1 MGELFTERTWYN
13 IIDAIYA
20 KHAKIE
26 IPSDF
31 KNRVNEIDVLLDND
45 YTGVVKTVYEFMI
58 STATVPFT
66 FVTDNENLSNM
77 LQNWSDN
84 ELNFDVNIDIPK
96 GLRDLSTQYYRE
108 RWRSSFIVLNI
119 AWDKID
125 GYVLPSRM
133 WFSDSKGI
141 SVEGKVNTL
150 DGKKYSFGDK
160 QLISTDD
167 RTVLIRKPFSANYS
181 ISTTPYLVSK
191 GVLYNSKVK
200 EALVKKQADI
210 LEEIIPYLLLLKA
223 GDANLLQKNMLTNL
237 DSDLDKLKDSLK
249 KYKRDY
255 AYRTQEGDSIL
266 KGRYDLSVEHFIP
279 ELGKIFNEGI
289 IKPVNW
295 NILAG
300 LGLIELEGFSGS
312 RQEAIWNPKVLVEEI
327 VDAVLDWQ
335 LMLEEVVQLIIKKN
349 ASLHR
354 KQMNKDIRLVPGVIK
369 AFLTDD
375 MKKLVKDYAN
385 TGQLSVQDSFEAL
398 PFGFDFEINRKRR
411 LQERDR
417 GDEDLFFPR
426 VILNQDSNTRMD
438 TPTRPNMTP
447 NEVPQK
453 KKEEEEASLEE
464 IEARIDITENYIRI
478 RQVEP
483 DKFEKNSFRTITISK
498 EKGIKAIVGRLKDE
512 KTTTVQS
519 YLFDKKKWTV
529 DEAKQWIKEHK
540 ATIEEA
546 KKTSFVICSKCDYK
560 FDLNKVPEK
569 SMGITQCPN
578 CKQDLTN
585 NEMIE
590 AKEVDLEAPYTKNSD
605 LPKSVQVLPQSGQ
618 TLWRKIFN
626 QSLANGDSEDIAR
639 KKAWA
644 GVKRIYK
651 HKDDGT
657 WVKAIKASTID
668 DLEEDIKAILTI
680 PEQIKIIKEE

>member
-20 KHAKIE
+20 QHAKIE

-31 KNRVNEIDVLLDND
+31 KSRVNEIDVLLDND

-96 GLRDLSTQYYRE
+96 GLRDLSSQYFRE

-119 AWDKID
+119 AWDNID

-411 LQERDR
+411 MQERDR

-438 TPTRPNMTP
+438 APIRPNVTP

-453 KKEEEEASLEE
+453 KKEEEE
-464 IEARIDITENYIRI
+464 
-478 RQVEP
+478 
-483 DKFEKNSFRTITISK
+483 
-498 EKGIKAIVGRLKDE
+498 
-512 KTTTVQS
+512 
-519 YLFDKKKWTV
+519 
-529 DEAKQWIKEHK
+529 
-540 ATIEEA
+540 
-546 KKTSFVICSKCDYK
+546 
-560 FDLNKVPEK
+560 
-569 SMGITQCPN
+569 
-578 CKQDLTN
+578 
-585 NEMIE
+585 E
-590 AKEVDLEAPYTKNSD
+590 AKEVDLEAPYTMENYPDSIKN
-605 LPKSVQVLPQSGQ
+605 LPKGARNIWIRTFNKIYEETKDEDKARQGA
-618 TLWRKIFN
+618 WRNVKLEYKKDKNDKWVKKDKKASIDE
-626 QSLANGDSEDIAR
+626 LDSE
-639 KKAWA
+639 
-644 GVKRIYK
+644 
-651 HKDDGT
+651 
-657 WVKAIKASTID
+657 
-668 DLEEDIKAILTI
+668 IKAILTI